1 MPSLPHSE
9 IIHTLAALT
18 IVSAASLAGS
28 ASFALGKRLDAA
40 LPYLVSAATGA
51 LLATAVT
58 HLLPE
63 AIQQFGYGSKFCVL
77 LLFGFLVSF
86 LLERLVW
93 VLFQKTRNGV
103 TAAAERDGSKII
115 HHAHEHCRPH
125 GIPLSTNILLSGAIH
140 SLVDGMAI
148 AAAFGVGH
156 SAGVATTIAVL
167 LHEVPHHIADV
178 GVLMYTGLTKS
189 RAIVMNL
196 FATTGCAMGGVVV
209 LAVGTGAGNVSQV
222 LLPITAANFLYVA
235 IGILMPELQ
244 KERDGRRSMAQ
255 VVCLLATL
263 LFIFELGRFARD

>member
-1 MPSLPHSE
+1 MPSLSHSE
-9 IIHTLAALT
+9 IFHTLIALA
-18 IVSAASLAGS
+18 IVSVASLAGS
-28 ASFALGKRLDAA
+28 ATFALGKRLTAA

-63 AIQQFGYGSKFCVL
+63 AIQRFGYGGKFCVL
-77 LLFGFLVSF
+77 LLIGFLFSF

-93 VLFQKTRNGV
+93 LLFQKTRNGV
-103 TAAAERDGSKII
+103 VTREPKSAKVV
-115 HHAHEHCRPH
+115 HHGHEHTRPS
-125 GIPLSTNILLSGAIH
+125 GIPLSTNILLSGAVH

-156 SAGVATTIAVL
+156 NTGVATTIAVL

-178 GVLMYTGLTKS
+178 GVLIYTGMTKT

-196 FATTGCAMGGVVV
+196 FATTGCAMGGVLV
-209 LAVGTGAGNVSQV
+209 LAFGSGAGHVSEL

-244 KERDGRRSMAQ
+244 REQNGWRSVWQ
-255 VVCLLATL
+255 VVCLLATI
-263 LFIFELGRFARD
+263 LFIFELGRFAHE

>member
-1 MPSLPHSE
+1 MPSLSHSE
-9 IIHTLAALT
+9 IIHTLIALA
-18 IVSAASLAGS
+18 IVSMASLAGS
-28 ASFALGKRLDAA
+28 ASFALGKRLNAA

-63 AIQQFGYGSKFCVL
+63 AIQRFGYGSQFCIL
-77 LLFGFLVSF
+77 LLIGFLVSF

-93 VLFQKTRNGV
+93 LLFQRTQNSAG
-103 TAAAERDGSKII
+103 AAEALQVL
-115 HHAHEHCRPH
+115 HHGNGHCRQG

-148 AAAFGVGH
+148 AAAFRVGH
-156 SAGVATTIAVL
+156 NTGVATTIAVL

-178 GVLMYTGLTKS
+178 GVLIYTGLTKT
-189 RAIVMNL
+189 RAILLNL
-196 FATTGCAMGGVVV
+196 FATTGCALGGLIV
-209 LAVGTGAGNVSQV
+209 LIFGAGRMSEV

-244 KERDGRRSMAQ
+244 KEQDGRRSVAQ
-255 VVCLLATL
+255 VACLLATIV
-263 LFIFELGRFARD
+263 FIFELGRFAHE

>member
-1 MPSLPHSE
+1 MPSLSHSE
-9 IIHTLAALT
+9 ILHTLIALA
-18 IVSAASLAGS
+18 IVCAASLAGS
-28 ASFALGKRLDAA
+28 ATFALGKRLNAA

-63 AIQQFGYGSKFCVL
+63 AIQRFGYGSQFCIL
-77 LLFGFLVSF
+77 LLIGFLVSF

-93 VLFQKTRNGV
+93 LLFQKTRNGV
-103 TAAAERDGSKII
+103 ASGAPEVTNMVHHG
-115 HHAHEHCRPH
+115 HAHG

-148 AAAFGVGH
+148 AAAFRVGH
-156 SAGVATTIAVL
+156 NTGVATTIAVL

-178 GVLMYTGLTKS
+178 GVLIYTGLTKT
-189 RAIVMNL
+189 RAILLNL
-196 FATTGCAMGGVVV
+196 LTTAGCVLGGIVV
-209 LAVGTGAGNVSQV
+209 LAFGAGRVSEG

-244 KERDGRRSMAQ
+244 KEQNGRRSVWQ
-255 VVCLLATL
+255 VVCLLVTIV
-263 LFIFELGRFARD
+263 FIFELGRFAHE